1 MFGYLKKIFLRG
13 LVILIPTTLIYVTV
27 RELIELMIGL
37 ATPIADMLPAGFIRD
52 DDPVG
57 IMAFILIVLFAML
70 LGLLW
75 SSKLTSRGA
84 RWLESRTLDHLPM
97 YRMLKSL
104 VAAFLDLE
112 DEDSFKPA
120 CWRHADGSLEPV
132 YVIGEHG
139 ADMLVIMQPW
149 TPTAFAGSVK
159 VAPRDQ
165 VDLIPVTLDE
175 YSLALTHFG
184 LGLSEALKKGE
195 KP

>member
-1 MFGYLKKIFLRG
+1 MFGYLKKIFLHG
-13 LVILIPTTLIYVTV
+13 LVILIPATLIYVTG
-27 RELIELMIGL
+27 RELIELMVGL
-37 ATPIADMLPAGFIRD
+37 ATPIAELLPAGLIREG
-52 DDPVG
+52 DPVE
-57 IMAFILIVLFAML
+57 IMAFVMIVLFAML

-75 SSKLTSRGA
+75 SNKLTSRGV

-97 YRMLKSL
+97 YRMFKSL

-139 ADMLVIMQPW
+139 EDMLVVMQPW

-195 KP
+195 SK